1 MRHSEYG
8 KAHIKMSEDL
18 NQQIGRLE
26 AQVEAMQKSTD
37 EIRQDV
43 KSLTESMNKW
53 RGAGAILL
61 LVGTVFGFLVDGMLS
76 LLTRS

>member
-1 MRHSEYG
+1 
-8 KAHIKMSEDL
+8 MSEL

-43 KSLTESMNKW
+43 KALTESMNKW
-53 RGAGAILL
+53 RGAGGILL
-61 LVGTVFGFLVDGMLS
+61 LVGAVFGFLVDGMLS

>member
-1 MRHSEYG
+1 
-8 KAHIKMSEDL
+8 MSEDL

-43 KSLTESMNKW
+43 KAFTESMNKW

-61 LVGTVFGFLVDGMLS
+61 FVGTVFGFLIDGMLS

>member
-1 MRHSEYG
+1 
-8 KAHIKMSEDL
+8 MSEDL

-43 KSLTESMNKW
+43 KALTESMNKW
-53 RGAGAILL
+53 RGAGTIIL
-61 LVGTVFGFLVDGMLS
+61 LVGTVFGFLIDGMLS

>member
-1 MRHSEYG
+1 
-8 KAHIKMSEDL
+8 MSEDL
-18 NQQIGRLE
+18 NQHIGRLE

-53 RGAGAILL
+53 LG
-61 LVGTVFGFLVDGMLS
+61 S
-76 LLTRS
+76 

>member
-1 MRHSEYG
+1 
-8 KAHIKMSEDL
+8 MSEDL

-43 KSLTESMNKW
+43 KALTESMNKW
-53 RGAGAILL
+53 RGAGAILV
-61 LVGTVFGFLVDGMLS
+61 LVGNDANTLIIH
-76 LLTRS
+76 

>member
-1 MRHSEYG
+1 
-8 KAHIKMSEDL
+8 MSEDL

-43 KSLTESMNKW
+43 KALTESMNKW

-61 LVGTVFGFLVDGMLS
+61 LVGAVFGFLIDGMLS

>member
-43 KSLTESMNKW
+43 KSLTEKIGNGFVEKIFWVVLAS
-53 RGAGAILL
+53 A
-61 LVGTVFGFLVDGMLS
+61 VGFLAAHAGGV
-76 LLTRS
+76 